1 MKFIK
6 ILLLTALINT
16 TILSFSIAEDVEKPV
31 PNFKFNTSLPLEIR
45 SKELNIEQNT
55 GRATFSGNV
64 IATQGNLILTALTLV
79 VEYVLK
85 NSRMTNEMEKL
96 TANKDVTI
104 VSETQSAVANKMV
117 YDVMSEK
124 IIMTGDVI
132 LKEGLSATSGDR
144 LTINLNT
151 GSRRMEGN
159 VRTLI
164 LSEEGDK

>member
-6 ILLLTALINT
+6 ILLLTTLINT
-16 TILSFSIAEDVEKPV
+16 TILSFSIAENVEKPV
-31 PNFKFNTSLPLEIR
+31 ANFKFNTSLPLEIR

-55 GRATFSGNV
+55 GKATFSGSV
-64 IATQGNLILTALTLV
+64 MATQGNLILTAVTIV
-79 VEYVLK
+79 VEYALK
-85 NSRMTNEMEKL
+85 NSRMTSEMKKL

-104 VSETQSAVANKMV
+104 VSDTQSAVANKVV
-117 YDVMSEK
+117 YDIVSEN

-132 LKEGLSATSGDR
+132 LKEGLSATSGDK

-164 LSEEGDK
+164 LSEEEDT

>member
-6 ILLLTALINT
+6 ILLSILLFNSTV
-16 TILSFSIAEDVEKPV
+16 LSFSIAEEVEKPI
-31 PNFKFNTSLPLEIR
+31 PSFKFNSSLPLEIK
-45 SKELNIEQNT
+45 SDELNIEQNT
-55 GRATFSGNV
+55 GKATFSGSV
-64 IATQGNLILTALTLV
+64 MATQGNLILTALTLV
-79 VEYVLK
+79 VEYALK
-85 NSRMTNEMEKL
+85 NSRMTSEMKKL

-104 VSETQSAVANKMV
+104 VSDTQSAVANKLV
-117 YDVMSEK
+117 YDVIYEN

>member
-6 ILLLTALINT
+6 ILLSILLFNSTV
-16 TILSFSIAEDVEKPV
+16 LSFSIAEEVEKPV
-31 PNFKFNTSLPLEIR
+31 PSFKFDTSLPLEIR
-45 SKELNIEQNT
+45 SEELNIEQNT
-55 GRATFSGNV
+55 GEATFSGSV
-64 IATQGNLILTALTLV
+64 IATQGNLILTAVTLV
-79 VEYVLK
+79 VEYALK
-85 NSRMTNEMEKL
+85 NSRMTGEMEKL

-104 VSETQSAVANKMV
+104 VSDTQSAVANKVV
-117 YDVMSEK
+117 YDVISEN

-144 LTINLNT
+144 LTINLKT

-164 LSEEGDK
+164 LSEEEDK

>member
-6 ILLLTALINT
+6 ILLSILLFNSTV
-16 TILSFSIAEDVEKPV
+16 LSFSIAEEVEKPV
-31 PNFKFNTSLPLEIR
+31 PSFKFDTSLPLEIK
-45 SKELNIEQNT
+45 SEELNIEQNT
-55 GRATFSGNV
+55 GIATFSGNV

-79 VEYVLK
+79 VEYALK
-85 NSRMTNEMEKL
+85 NSRMTSEMEKL

-117 YDVMSEK
+117 YDVKSEK

>member
-16 TILSFSIAEDVEKPV
+16 TIFSFSIAEDVEKPV

-79 VEYVLK
+79 VEYALK
-85 NSRMTNEMEKL
+85 NSRMTSEMEKL

-117 YDVMSEK
+117 YDVLFEK

>member
-16 TILSFSIAEDVEKPV
+16 TIFSFSIAEDVEKPV

-79 VEYVLK
+79 VEYALK
-85 NSRMTNEMEKL
+85 NSRMTSEMEKL

>member
-6 ILLLTALINT
+6 ILLSILLFNSTV
-16 TILSFSIAEDVEKPV
+16 LSFSIAEEVEKPI
-31 PNFKFNTSLPLEIR
+31 PSFKFNSSLPLEIK
-45 SKELNIEQNT
+45 SDELNIEQNT
-55 GRATFSGNV
+55 GKATFSGSV
-64 IATQGNLILTALTLV
+64 MATQGNLILTAVTIV
-79 VEYVLK
+79 VEYALK
-85 NSRMTNEMEKL
+85 NSRMTSEMKKL

-104 VSETQSAVANKMV
+104 VSDTQSAVANKLV
-117 YDVMSEK
+117 YDIISEN

-132 LKEGLSATSGDR
+132 LKEGLSATSGDK

-164 LSEEGDK
+164 LSEEEDT

>member
-79 VEYVLK
+79 VEYALK
-85 NSRMTNEMEKL
+85 NSRMTSEMKKL

-104 VSETQSAVANKMV
+104 VSDTQSAVANKVV
-117 YDVMSEK
+117 YDIISEN

>member
-6 ILLLTALINT
+6 ILLSILLFNSTV
-16 TILSFSIAEDVEKPV
+16 LSFSIAEEVEKPI
-31 PNFKFNTSLPLEIR
+31 PSFKFNSSLPLEIK
-45 SKELNIEQNT
+45 SDELNIEQNT
-55 GRATFSGNV
+55 GEATFSGSV
-64 IATQGNLILTALTLV
+64 IATQGNLILTAVTIV
-79 VEYVLK
+79 VEYALK
-85 NSRMTNEMEKL
+85 NSRMTSEMKKL

-104 VSETQSAVANKMV
+104 VSDTQSAVANKVV
-117 YDVMSEK
+117 YDIISEN

-144 LTINLNT
+144 LTINLKT

-164 LSEEGDK
+164 LSEEDK

>member
-6 ILLLTALINT
+6 IFLLTTLINT

-31 PNFKFNTSLPLEIR
+31 ANFKFNTSLPLEIR

-79 VEYVLK
+79 VEYALK
-85 NSRMTNEMEKL
+85 NSRMTSEMEKL

>member
-6 ILLLTALINT
+6 ILLSILLFNSTV
-16 TILSFSIAEDVEKPV
+16 LSFSIAEEVEKPI
-31 PNFKFNTSLPLEIR
+31 PSFKFNSSLPLEIK
-45 SKELNIEQNT
+45 SDELNIEQNT
-55 GRATFSGNV
+55 GKATFSGSV
-64 IATQGNLILTALTLV
+64 MATQGNLILTALTIV
-79 VEYVLK
+79 VEYALK
-85 NSRMTNEMEKL
+85 NSRMTSEMKKL

-104 VSETQSAVANKMV
+104 VSDTQSAVANKVV
-117 YDVMSEK
+117 YDIISEN

-132 LKEGLSATSGDR
+132 LKEGLSATSGDK

-164 LSEEGDK
+164 LSEEEDT

>member
-6 ILLLTALINT
+6 ILLLTTLINT
-16 TILSFSIAEDVEKPV
+16 TILSFSIAENVEKPV
-31 PNFKFNTSLPLEIR
+31 ANFKFNTSLPLEIR

-79 VEYVLK
+79 VEYALK
-85 NSRMTNEMEKL
+85 NSRMTSEMEKL

>member
-16 TILSFSIAEDVEKPV
+16 TILSFSIAEDVKKPV
-31 PNFKFNTSLPLEIR
+31 ANFKFNTSLPLEIR

-55 GRATFSGNV
+55 GIATFSGNV

-79 VEYVLK
+79 VEYALK
-85 NSRMTNEMEKL
+85 NSRMTSEMEKL

>member
-6 ILLLTALINT
+6 ILLSILLFNSTV
-16 TILSFSIAEDVEKPV
+16 LSFSIAEEVEKPI
-31 PNFKFNTSLPLEIR
+31 PSFKFNSSLPLEIK
-45 SKELNIEQNT
+45 SDELNIEQNT
-55 GRATFSGNV
+55 GKATFSGSV
-64 IATQGNLILTALTLV
+64 MATQGNLILTAVTIV
-79 VEYVLK
+79 VEYALK
-85 NSRMTNEMEKL
+85 NSRMTSEMKKL

-104 VSETQSAVANKMV
+104 VSDTQSAVANKVV
-117 YDVMSEK
+117 YDIISEN

-132 LKEGLSATSGDR
+132 LKEGLSATSGDK

-164 LSEEGDK
+164 LSEEEDT

>member
-16 TILSFSIAEDVEKPV
+16 TIFSFSIAEDVEKPV

-79 VEYVLK
+79 VEYAIK
-85 NSRMTNEMEKL
+85 NSRMTSEMEKL

-117 YDVMSEK
+117 YDVLFEK

>member
-6 ILLLTALINT
+6 ILLLTTLINT

-31 PNFKFNTSLPLEIR
+31 ANFKFNTSLPLEIR

-64 IATQGNLILTALTLV
+64 IVTQGNLILTALTLV
-79 VEYVLK
+79 VEYALK
-85 NSRMTNEMEKL
+85 NSRMTSEMEKL

>member
-6 ILLLTALINT
+6 ILLSILLFNSTV
-16 TILSFSIAEDVEKPV
+16 LSFSIAEEVEKPI
-31 PNFKFNTSLPLEIR
+31 PSFKFNSSLPLEIK
-45 SKELNIEQNT
+45 SDELNIEQNT
-55 GRATFSGNV
+55 GKATFSGSV
-64 IATQGNLILTALTLV
+64 MATQGNLILTAVTVV
-79 VEYVLK
+79 VEYALK
-85 NSRMTNEMEKL
+85 NSRMTSEMKKL

-104 VSETQSAVANKMV
+104 VSDTQSAVANKVV
-117 YDVMSEK
+117 YDIISEN

-132 LKEGLSATSGDR
+132 LKEGLSATSGDK

-164 LSEEGDK
+164 LSEEEDT

>member
-6 ILLLTALINT
+6 ILLLTILINT

-64 IATQGNLILTALTLV
+64 IATQGNLILTELTLV
-79 VEYVLK
+79 VEYAVK
-85 NSRMTNEMEKL
+85 NSRMTSEMEKL

>member
-6 ILLLTALINT
+6 ILLSILLFNSTV
-16 TILSFSIAEDVEKPV
+16 LSFSIAEEVEKPI
-31 PNFKFNTSLPLEIR
+31 PSFKFNSSLPLEIK
-45 SKELNIEQNT
+45 SEELNIEQNT
-55 GRATFSGNV
+55 GKATFSGSV
-64 IATQGNLILTALTLV
+64 MATQGNLILTAVTIV
-79 VEYVLK
+79 VEYALK
-85 NSRMTNEMEKL
+85 NSRMTSEMKKL

-104 VSETQSAVANKMV
+104 VSDTQSAVANKVV
-117 YDVMSEK
+117 YDIISEN

-144 LTINLNT
+144 LTINLKT

-164 LSEEGDK
+164 LSEEDK

>member
-6 ILLLTALINT
+6 ILLSILLFNSTV
-16 TILSFSIAEDVEKPV
+16 LSFSIAEEVEKPI
-31 PNFKFNTSLPLEIR
+31 PSFKFNSSLPLEIK
-45 SKELNIEQNT
+45 SEELNIEQNT
-55 GRATFSGNV
+55 GEATFSGSV
-64 IATQGNLILTALTLV
+64 IATQGNLILTAVTIV
-79 VEYVLK
+79 VEYTLK
-85 NSRMTNEMEKL
+85 NSRMTSEMEKL

-104 VSETQSAVANKMV
+104 VSDTQSAVANKVV
-117 YDVMSEK
+117 YDIISEN

-132 LKEGLSATSGDR
+132 LKEGLSATSGDK

-164 LSEEGDK
+164 LSEEEDT

>member
-16 TILSFSIAEDVEKPV
+16 AILSFSIAEDVEKPV

-79 VEYVLK
+79 VEYALK
-85 NSRMTNEMEKL
+85 NSRMTSEMEKL

>member
-6 ILLLTALINT
+6 ILLSILLFNSTV
-16 TILSFSIAEDVEKPV
+16 LSFSIAEEVEKPI
-31 PNFKFNTSLPLEIR
+31 PSFKFNSSLPLEIK
-45 SKELNIEQNT
+45 SDELNIEQNT
-55 GRATFSGNV
+55 GKATFSGSV
-64 IATQGNLILTALTLV
+64 MATQGNLILTAVTIV
-79 VEYVLK
+79 VEYALK
-85 NSRMTNEMEKL
+85 NSRMTSEMKKL

-104 VSETQSAVANKMV
+104 VSDTQSAVANKVV
-117 YDVMSEK
+117 YDIISEN

-144 LTINLNT
+144 LTINLKT

-164 LSEEGDK
+164 LSEEDK

>member
-6 ILLLTALINT
+6 ILLLTTLINT

-31 PNFKFNTSLPLEIR
+31 ANFKFNTSLPLEIR

-79 VEYVLK
+79 VEYALK
-85 NSRMTNEMEKL
+85 NSRMTSEMEKL

>member
-6 ILLLTALINT
+6 IILSILLFNSTV
-16 TILSFSIAEDVEKPV
+16 LSFSIADEVEKPV
-31 PNFKFNTSLPLEIR
+31 PSFKFDTSLPLEIR
-45 SKELNIEQNT
+45 SEELNIEQNT
-55 GRATFSGNV
+55 GKATFSGSV
-64 IATQGNLILTALTLV
+64 MATQGNLILTAVTIV
-79 VEYVLK
+79 VEYALK
-85 NSRMTNEMEKL
+85 NSRMTSEMKKL

-104 VSETQSAVANKMV
+104 VSDTQSAVANKVV
-117 YDVMSEK
+117 YDVISEN

-144 LTINLNT
+144 LTINLKT

-164 LSEEGDK
+164 LSEEEDT

>member
-6 ILLLTALINT
+6 IFLLTALINT
-16 TILSFSIAEDVEKPV
+16 TIFSFSIAEDVEKPV
-31 PNFKFNTSLPLEIR
+31 PNFKFNTSLPLEIK
-45 SKELNIEQNT
+45 SDELNIEQNT
-55 GRATFSGNV
+55 GKATFSGSV
-64 IATQGNLILTALTLV
+64 MATQGNLILTAVTIV
-79 VEYVLK
+79 VEYALK
-85 NSRMTNEMEKL
+85 NSRMTSEMKKL

-104 VSETQSAVANKMV
+104 VSDTQSAVANKMV

>member
-6 ILLLTALINT
+6 ILLLTTLINT
-16 TILSFSIAEDVEKPV
+16 TILSFSIAENVEKPV
-31 PNFKFNTSLPLEIR
+31 ANFKFNTSLPLEIR

-79 VEYVLK
+79 VEYALK
-85 NSRMTNEMEKL
+85 NSRMTSEMEKL

-132 LKEGLSATSGDR
+132 LKEGLSATSGDK

>member
-6 ILLLTALINT
+6 ILLSILLFNSTV
-16 TILSFSIAEDVEKPV
+16 LSFSIAEEVEKPI
-31 PNFKFNTSLPLEIR
+31 PSFKFNSSLPLEIK
-45 SKELNIEQNT
+45 SDELNIEQNT
-55 GRATFSGNV
+55 GKATFSGSV
-64 IATQGNLILTALTLV
+64 MATQGNLILTAVTIV
-79 VEYVLK
+79 VEYTLR
-85 NSRMTNEMEKL
+85 NSRMTSEMEKL

-104 VSETQSAVANKMV
+104 VSDTQSAVANKVV
-117 YDVMSEK
+117 YDIISEN

-132 LKEGLSATSGDR
+132 LKEGLSATSGDK

-164 LSEEGDK
+164 LSEEDK

>member
-6 ILLLTALINT
+6 IFLSILLFNSTV
-16 TILSFSIAEDVEKPV
+16 LSFSIAEEVEKPI
-31 PNFKFNTSLPLEIR
+31 PSFKFNSSLPLEIK
-45 SKELNIEQNT
+45 SDELNIEQNT
-55 GRATFSGNV
+55 GEATFSGSV
-64 IATQGNLILTALTLV
+64 IATQGNLILTAVTIV
-79 VEYVLK
+79 VEYTLK
-85 NSRMTNEMEKL
+85 NSRMTSEMEKL

-104 VSETQSAVANKMV
+104 VSDTQSAVANKVV
-117 YDVMSEK
+117 YDVISEN

-144 LTINLNT
+144 LTINLKT

-164 LSEEGDK
+164 LSEEEDK

>member
-6 ILLLTALINT
+6 ILLLTILINT

-79 VEYVLK
+79 VEYALK
-85 NSRMTNEMEKL
+85 NSRMSSEMEKL

-117 YDVMSEK
+117 YDVLFEK

>member
-6 ILLLTALINT
+6 ILLLTTLINT
-16 TILSFSIAEDVEKPV
+16 TILSFSIAENVEKPV
-31 PNFKFNTSLPLEIR
+31 ANFKFNTSLPLEIR

-55 GRATFSGNV
+55 GRATFSGSV
-64 IATQGNLILTALTLV
+64 IATQGNLILTAVTLV
-79 VEYVLK
+79 VEYALK
-85 NSRMTNEMEKL
+85 NSRMTSKMEKL